1 MIKLFEIENKVVKPT
16 EHCQVIKWLKVIQEV
31 FPDNFMDVYAYIFY
45 MANPSQMNPYYNV
58 PFDSREDTILEDLV
72 SEIDTEAD
80 EIIEAVEK
88 ARVLYKTPTVR
99 AYENISVM
107 LDNIGDYIR
116 TATVTVGRDGNLTS
130 LIRVGKEY
138 DALRQSFKGVA
149 KDLDAEQESHVRG
162 GQDLGYDQVE

>member
-16 EHCQVIKWLKVIQEV
+16 EHCQIIKWLKVIPKA
-31 FPDNFMDVYAYIFY
+31 FPDNYMDVYGYIFY
-45 MANPSQMNPYYNV
+45 MSCPAQMNPYYNIA
-58 PFDSREDTILEDLV
+58 FELKEETILDDLE

-80 EIIEAVEK
+80 EILEAVEK
-88 ARVLYKTPTVR
+88 ARILYKTATVR
-99 AYENISVM
+99 AYENISTM

-116 TATVTVGRDGNLTS
+116 EAEVTVGRDGNLAS
-130 LIRVGKEY
+130 LLRVGKEY

-162 GQDLGYDQVE
+162 GQDLSYDQVD